1 MIMMH
6 IWNDLYYNKW
16 GTNLFFLTTF
26 SILFSCTDTVEEEKK
41 PTIDLATVQKS
52 LKGDLSKAESANKA
66 HLKEFPDDPNVL
78 TGAAYLASMRGQPG
92 KAGDLLRKA
101 ESGSK
106 DVKSLY
112 LRQAIVAIKAGESS
126 EVVRDLADKSG
137 TNYGSL
143 ICAEIDIMEDEDPD
157 AIKERLNELQGTD
170 FEDVAQ
176 RYIALLDRED
186 GIDLAVAHAGWA
198 LGQNY
203 GVVLS
208 NFNLGAEILDGSNES
223 DAQMLLVWAGRAI
236 QEKSYDMADIWMKKL
251 SKQSGV
257 LEERRIATKAILQCL
272 KSPTSANCDKKISR
286 LKVSSGLKHATKLTA
301 ARGLIESNPSIAK
314 KLLEGTSG
322 ATSAYYWYQL
332 GDVSKA
338 EDAAEGTDVLDFLE

>member
-1 MIMMH
+1 M
-6 IWNDLYYNKW
+6 
-16 GTNLFFLTTF
+16 NLFFLTTF
-26 SILFSCTDTVEEEKK
+26 SIFLGCTDKETEDKK

-52 LKGDLSKAESANKA
+52 LKGDLAKAESANKE
-66 HLKEFPDDPNVL
+66 HQKEFPDDPNVL
-78 TGAAYLASMRGQPG
+78 TGAAYLAAMRGEPG

-101 ESGSK
+101 EKGSG

-112 LRQAIVAIKAGESS
+112 LRQAIVAIKAGDSS

-137 TNYGSL
+137 TNYGNL
-143 ICAEIDIMEDEDPD
+143 LCAEIDIMEDEDPD
-157 AIKERLNELQGTD
+157 AIKERLEELQGTE
-170 FEDVAQ
+170 FEEVAQ

-198 LGQNY
+198 LGKNY

-236 QEKSYDMADIWMKKL
+236 QEKNYDMAGMWMKKV
-251 SKQSGV
+251 SKQSGL
-257 LEERRIATKAILQCL
+257 LEERRIATKAILHCL
-272 KSPTSANCDKKISR
+272 KSPSSSNCEKKISR
-286 LKVSSGLKHATKLTA
+286 LKISSGLKHATKLTS

-314 KLLEGTSG
+314 KLLEGTKG

-338 EDAAEGTDVLDFLE
+338 EDAAEETNVLDFLE

>member
-1 MIMMH
+1 M
-6 IWNDLYYNKW
+6 
-16 GTNLFFLTTF
+16 NLFFLTTF
-26 SILFSCTDTVEEEKK
+26 SVFLGCTDSEPEEKK

-52 LKGDLSKAESANKA
+52 LKGDLAKAESTNKA
-66 HLKEFPDDPNVL
+66 HQKEFPDDPNVL
-78 TGAAYLASMRGQPG
+78 MGAAYLASIRGEPG

-101 ESGSK
+101 EKGSS
-106 DVKSLY
+106 DIKSLY

-137 TNYGSL
+137 TNYGNL
-143 ICAEIDIMEDEDPD
+143 LCAEIDITEDEDPD
-157 AIKERLNELQGTD
+157 AIKERLQELQGTE
-170 FEDVAQ
+170 FEEVAQ

-198 LGQNY
+198 LGKNY

-208 NFNLGAEILDGSNES
+208 NFNLGAEILDGTNES

-236 QEKSYDMADIWMKKL
+236 QEKSYDMADIWIKKVP
-251 SKQSGV
+251 KQSGL

-272 KSPTSANCDKKISR
+272 QSPSSSTCEKKIGK
-286 LKVSSGLKHATKLTA
+286 LKVSSGLKHATQLTA

-314 KLLEGTSG
+314 KLLEGTKG

-338 EDAAEGTDVLDFLE
+338 EDAAEGTNVLDFLD